1 MRARSNKPGFSLGEI
16 LVAIAIM
23 AVIAAV
29 VIPSVGSQLR
39 AGDEGRIQADLTNIR
54 SGAEQFLADVRRYP
68 LKISQLVRRPTTAAG
83 DTALTAG
90 VYTTSQVNR
99 WRGPY
104 LAKDSVSVLATG
116 FDRTI
121 NNTFSIL
128 TITAGGQSYLTM
140 LIPSFDSTAARNI
153 DLRIDDGVKT
163 TGSIQW
169 ADSLVT
175 TLKFFAIPIQ

>member
-16 LVAIAIM
+16 LVAIAIV

-39 AGDEGRIQADLTNIR
+39 SGDESRILQDITSIR
-54 SGAEQFLADVRRYP
+54 SASEQFLADVRRYP
-68 LKISQLVRRPTTAAG
+68 VSVGQLVGRPAVT
-83 DTALTAG
+83 DTGLVGG
-90 VYTTSQVNR
+90 VFTTSQVNR

-104 LAKDSVSVLATG
+104 LAKDSVSAVATG
-116 FDRTI
+116 FDETI
-121 NNTFSIL
+121 NSLFKNLEISV
-128 TITAGGQSYLTM
+128 AGQKYLTM
-140 LIPSFDSTAARNI
+140 LIPNFDSVAARNI
-153 DLRIDDGVKT
+153 DLRSDDGVKT

-169 ADSLVT
+169 ADSAIT